1 MKSVICLMG
10 PTACGKTQVAIDAVQ
25 QGPFEIVSVDS
36 AMIFRDMD
44 IGTAKPTAEELAIA
58 PHRLIN
64 VCDPA
69 EHYSVGQFLRDVEHE
84 ISEIHAK
91 HKIPLLV
98 GGTMM
103 YFHQLQNGMHSIP
116 KSTPEVRTSVASL
129 AAKIGWPGV
138 HAKLSNIDP
147 ATADRLEPNDAQ
159 RISRAY
165 EVYLQTGQ
173 TLSVWHMTEAQPT
186 LEFDFKTLIL
196 APKDRSIIHERIEK
210 RFDQMLDHGFMQEV
224 EQLYN
229 RRDLS
234 PALPAIRC
242 VGYRQAWS
250 YLAGEI
256 DKATMRERAI
266 IATRQLCKRQFT
278 WLRRW
283 EGAHWVEAPSD
294 ALKETL
300 RWASING

>member
-44 IGTAKPTAEELAIA
+44 IGTAKPTPEELAVA
-58 PHRLIN
+58 PHRMIN
-64 VCDPA
+64 ICDPA

-84 ISEIHAK
+84 ISDIHANNK
-91 HKIPLLV
+91 VPLLV

-103 YFHQLQNGMHSIP
+103 YFYQLKNGMHSIP
-116 KSTPEVRTSVASL
+116 TSTPEIRTSVASL
-129 AAKIGWPGV
+129 AATIGWAGV
-138 HAKLSNIDP
+138 HAKLSEIDP
-147 ATADRLEPNDAQ
+147 TTADRLKPNDAQ

-173 TLSVWHMTEAQPT
+173 TLSAWHMTEAQPT
-186 LEFDFKTLIL
+186 LNFDFKTLIL

-210 RFDQMLDHGFMQEV
+210 RFDQMLDHGFIHEV

-229 RRDLS
+229 RKDLS

-250 YLAGEI
+250 YLAGEM
-256 DKATMRERAI
+256 DKVTMRERAI

-283 EGAHWVEAPSD
+283 EKATWVEAPSN
-294 ALKETL
+294 ALKEIL
-300 RWASING
+300 RWTSING